1 MKHVLLP
8 FVCCVLFLGGC
19 DDLLEEDLD
28 GFGVVLLTPPDG
40 YSTASNLVS
49 FQWEAVPRA
58 MGYRVQIATPDFSN
72 PILILHDSLV
82 TDARFSAA
90 LTPGSYQWRVRAEN
104 PNSTTAYYQRNLTV
118 TEATSLEGLTP
129 LLIGPA
135 SNISTSDD
143 AIAFSWQSLSG
154 ADDYRFELRSGGQTG
169 GIVLAQIVAG
179 TSLSLSA
186 IDEGTYAWGIQ
197 AQNSNG
203 TSNFS
208 YRNLTV
214 DRTPPDQP
222 VLLAPVAA
230 ASLPN
235 APFSFQWQS
244 GSNAGSGSI
253 DSLFVE
259 DDAEQ
264 TIRALLATS
273 TTYSDSL
280 GVGSYTWYVRT
291 IDGAGNGASSTVRGF
306 TVQ

>member
-1 MKHVLLP
+1 M
-8 FVCCVLFLGGC
+8 
-19 DDLLEEDLD
+19 
-28 GFGVVLLTPPDG
+28 
-40 YSTASNLVS
+40 
-49 FQWEAVPRA
+49 
-58 MGYRVQIATPDFSN
+58 
-72 PILILHDSLV
+72 
-82 TDARFSAA
+82 
-90 LTPGSYQWRVRAEN
+90 TPGSYQWRVRAEN

-135 SNISTSDD
+135 SNISASDD

-186 IDEGTYAWGIQ
+186 IDEGTYAWGIRRRTRTEPRTSATATSPWIAHHQ
-197 AQNSNG
+197 TNPCYSPRSPPLPYRTHPFRSNG
-203 TSNFS
+203 K
-208 YRNLTV
+208 
-214 DRTPPDQP
+214 
-222 VLLAPVAA
+222 AA
-230 ASLPN
+230 AMP
-235 APFSFQWQS
+235 A
-244 GSNAGSGSI
+244 AVASI
-253 DSLFVE
+253 AYSWRMTL
-259 DDAEQ
+259 EQ

>member
-40 YSTASNLVS
+40 YSTASNLVA
-49 FQWEAVPRA
+49 FQWEPVPRA

-82 TDARFSAA
+82 TAPHFTTA
-90 LTPGSYQWRVRAEN
+90 LAPGAYRWRVRAEN
-104 PNSTTAYYQRNLTV
+104 PNSETAYYQRALTI

-129 LLIGPA
+129 LLIAPA
-135 SNISTSDD
+135 SNASTSDD
-143 AIAFSWQSLSG
+143 PVIFSWQALSG

-179 TSLSLSA
+179 TELSLST
-186 IDEGTYAWGIQ
+186 IGEGAYTWGIQ
-197 AQNSNG
+197 AQNTNG

-214 DRTPPDQP
+214 DSTPPGQP
-222 VLLAPVAA
+222 VLLVPAA
-230 ASLPN
+230 AATLPN
-235 APFSFQWQS
+235 TTIMFQWQS
-244 GSNAGSGSI
+244 GNNAGSGGI

-259 DDAEQ
+259 DGSQ
-264 TIRALLATS
+264 QPIRALLAPTPS
-273 TTYSDSL
+273 YSDSL
-280 GVGSYTWYVRT
+280 GTGPYTWYVRT
-291 IDGAGNGASSTVRGF
+291 IDSAGNGTSSTVRAF